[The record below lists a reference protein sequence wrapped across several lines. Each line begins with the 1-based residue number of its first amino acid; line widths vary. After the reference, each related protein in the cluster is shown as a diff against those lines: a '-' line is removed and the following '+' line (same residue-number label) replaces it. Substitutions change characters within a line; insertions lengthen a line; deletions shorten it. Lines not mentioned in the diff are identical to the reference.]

1 MTHTLAHLQLLHLP
15 SQLQLLAS
23 QLVVNRRAVVYAVVV
38 EDTGQEQEMEK
49 HPNVCS
55 VFRSRC
61 QFLRETAN
69 TKIGQISDL
78 ETINLTKYAFGQK

>member
-1 MTHTLAHLQLLHLP
+1 MTHILANLQLLHLP

-49 HPNVCS
+49 RPHM
-55 VFRSRC
+55 
-61 QFLRETAN
+61 
-69 TKIGQISDL
+69 G
-78 ETINLTKYAFGQK
+78 